1 MQIVIYNNI
10 IQEINKIMSRKIFNK
25 IKIIKV
31 KENFSQKILKII
43 IGPNK
48 MNLCLFNLKNY

>member
-48 MNLCLFNLKNY
+48 MNLCLLI